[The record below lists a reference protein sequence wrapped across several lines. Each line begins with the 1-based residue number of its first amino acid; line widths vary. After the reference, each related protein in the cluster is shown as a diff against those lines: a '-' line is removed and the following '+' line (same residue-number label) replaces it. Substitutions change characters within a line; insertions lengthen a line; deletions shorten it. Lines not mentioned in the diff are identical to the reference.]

1 MSLQAQGEVLWT
13 WSPIQ
18 EEFGGL
24 LVMDLRVVYGF
35 NQNILISDTPWYSS
49 LVQALF
55 SSFMFT
61 NDNTI
66 TKFWEEHFLITGSPL
81 QMRQLALGSSENTFH
96 PPASELP
103 TKATVTMLLSHTQ
116 PACILKMPWEV
127 KWPPSNT
134 HSILHGVLLCCY
146 TRHQQQRT
154 HVPNCGSKAKW
165 LKNQKHGGL
174 NISHPSCVKLSETC
188 FFIHNTFWSLVH
200 SWWFVF
206 LL

>member
-1 MSLQAQGEVLWT
+1 MIKQFPFPLINLWVYFIAKAHVLTGPGWGT
-13 WSPIQ
+13 LNLVSNTGRIW
-18 EEFGGL
+18 GL

-116 PACILKMPWEV
+116 SACILKMPWEV
-127 KWPPSNT
+127 KRPPSNT
-134 HSILHGVLLCCY
+134 HSTLHGVLLCCY
-146 TRHQQQRT
+146 TRHQQQQT
-154 HVPNCGSKAKW
+154 HVPNCGTKAKW
-165 LKNQKHGGL
+165 LKNQK
-174 NISHPSCVKLSETC
+174 TRRA
-188 FFIHNTFWSLVH
+188 
-200 SWWFVF
+200 
-206 LL
+206 